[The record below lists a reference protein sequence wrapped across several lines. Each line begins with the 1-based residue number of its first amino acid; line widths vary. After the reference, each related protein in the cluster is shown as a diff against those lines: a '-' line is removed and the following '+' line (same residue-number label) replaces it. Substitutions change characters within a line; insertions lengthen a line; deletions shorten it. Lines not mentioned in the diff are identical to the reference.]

1 MWPKAKPRGLL
12 LLAHH
17 LCEADIAEPA
27 VLVHRGTGRD
37 RVGFAA
43 RRPSIAMG
51 ADVRL
56 VDEGFDIGIR
66 KSWPALDN
74 LTTSLVAAQ
83 PPATVS
89 T

>member
-1 MWPKAKPRGLL
+1 
-12 LLAHH
+12 
-17 LCEADIAEPA
+17 
-27 VLVHRGTGRD
+27 
-37 RVGFAA
+37 
-43 RRPSIAMG
+43 MG